1 MNKSELIDH
10 ISQEHGCTKAD
21 AERAVN
27 MFTSSIT
34 SSLKKGEEIALVG
47 FGTFYTSKAA
57 AREGRNPK
65 TGAALK
71 IAARIQPKFRAGK
84 TLKDACN
91 NKK

>member
-10 ISQEHGCTKAD
+10 IAQEHGCTKAD

-27 MFTSSIT
+27 MFTGSVT
-34 SSLKKGEEIALVG
+34 SALGKGEEIALVG
-47 FGTFYTSKAA
+47 FGTFYASKVA

-71 IAARIQPKFRAGK
+71 IAARTQPKFRAGK

-91 NKK
+91 